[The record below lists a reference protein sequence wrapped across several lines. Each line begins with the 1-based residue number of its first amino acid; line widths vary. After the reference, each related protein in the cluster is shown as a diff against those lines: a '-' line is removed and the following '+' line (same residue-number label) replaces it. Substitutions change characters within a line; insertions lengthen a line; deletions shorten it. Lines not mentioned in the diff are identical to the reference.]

1 VLRQASTNGI
11 EVADN
16 RIAWL
21 NGDYIPLADAKV
33 SAQDRGFLFADG
45 IYEFTAVLDGRLVD
59 GASHLARFARSAEGL
74 GIALP
79 LPLDAIEAVQRE
91 LIERNQLDQG
101 GIYFQLTAGL
111 AERDFL
117 AHAAQPTLFLFTQ
130 ASDILGKPA
139 ARSGIAVKT
148 VPDPRWARRDLKTI
162 NLLGQVFAKREA
174 AASGAQEAWLVD
186 EAGFVTEGASSS
198 ALIVTA
204 DGVLVTRPNGRDILP
219 GCTRKAVLAIA
230 ERDGIAVEERLF
242 TVAEAR
248 AAREAIL
255 TSASNFVVAVV
266 AIDEKPIGD
275 GRPGPIAA
283 RLRELYIEAARAT

>member
-1 VLRQASTNGI
+1 M
-11 EVADN
+11 E

-21 NGDYIPLADAKV
+21 NGAFVPLADAKV

-45 IYEFTAVLDGRLVD
+45 IYEFTAVLDGRLID
-59 GASHLARFARSAEGL
+59 GASHLARFERSARGL
-74 GIALP
+74 EIQLP
-79 LPLDAIEAVQRE
+79 LSLAEIEAVQRE
-91 LIERNQLDQG
+91 LIVRNHLDQG
-101 GIYFQLTAGL
+101 GIYFQLTAGA

-117 AHAAQPTLFLFTQ
+117 GVATEPTLFLFTQ
-130 ASDILGKPA
+130 SGDVLNKPA
-139 ARSGIAVKT
+139 VRTGIAVKT

-174 AASGAQEAWLVD
+174 AAAGAQEAWLVD

-230 ERDGIAVEERLF
+230 ERDGVVVEVRLF
-242 TVAEAR
+242 TVAEALG
-248 AAREAIL
+248 AREAIL
-255 TSASNFVVAVV
+255 TSASNFVIAVV
-266 AIDEKPIGD
+266 AIDGQPIGD
-275 GRPGPIAA
+275 GTPGPIAR
-283 RLRELYIEAARAT
+283 RLRDLYIEAARGG